1 MYLVMLG
8 PPGAG
13 KGTQADLLSREYDIP
28 HVSTGDMLRSAV
40 ADETKLGE
48 KAQEY
53 MDRGELVP
61 DDVVIGITRQRLVA
75 PDVDDGFV
83 LDGFPRTVEQ
93 ARRLDSI
100 LQEMGTVLDLVI
112 NLEVPESE
120 LIRRMTGRRICPL
133 CGRNYHLV
141 FNAPRSLG
149 VCDECGSD
157 LIQREDDEESVVS
170 QRLKVYRET
179 SEPLTDYYEDK
190 GLLVNVDGRGPVEQ
204 VYQEIGNIIK
214 S

>member
-190 GLLVNVDGRGPVEQ
+190 GLLVNVDGRGTVEQ